1 MEAGER
7 ILLPEIWMEVLKFL
21 PVKDLCNMSLV
32 SQDINELCSRPK
44 LWRHA
49 KIRKLKFRTGDVRR
63 FFEIRK
69 YKKVKRLDFS
79 RLSLVLESIQQILEH
94 SIKSDLCEI
103 DLQGV
108 NLSTIAPELLSKSLQ
123 PLQKVDLTFTKLTS
137 SQAEH
142 LFSYFENNPPT
153 KMKEMS
159 FKAINLST
167 ISPAMLASTI
177 ARMEKVNLSFT
188 ELTTD
193 QLTALLDKLLTQND
207 VNLKDIEFFS
217 VDLSGTPPRLLG
229 KALGNLECVSLSNT
243 ELRFEH
249 IQSFFEE
256 IMGSKNLKDVNLDFS
271 ELFYISKDIFAKSLI
286 QLEKVSLACT
296 VMDIEQLEALFEL
309 ISKESKIK
317 ELDLLDTDL
326 TGLDAVLMGSAIN
339 KLEKVNISGSKLV
352 GEQLNPMV
360 EQFEFKVL
368 KDLNLDYLD
377 LSKMSLENTCKL
389 LKSLQK
395 ISLKKSNLTPEQLN
409 FFWSALA
416 EPGEYR
422 GELKDINFHGNN
434 FSSICSAALM
444 DGAIKLQSLDLSHTN
459 IPTEAI
465 CKVFHSIST
474 REENSLRN
482 LVLVGNIME
491 DLDPEDITQAMNKLE
506 KLDLSSSGLQPHQI
520 NTVLAAVGSPMKEL
534 SLYNIKMENIN
545 QNILEMAKDVAFI
558 NYRYF
563 SH

>member
-1 MEAGER
+1 
-7 ILLPEIWMEVLKFL
+7 MEVLKFL

-32 SQDINELCSRPK
+32 SREINELCSRPK
-44 LWRHA
+44 LWRNA
-49 KIRKLKFRTGDVRR
+49 KIRKLKFRTGDVGK

-94 SIKSDLCEI
+94 SIQSDLCEI

-137 SQAEH
+137 TQAEH
-142 LFSYFENNPPT
+142 LFSYFENNQPT

-159 FKAINLST
+159 FKAIKLST
-167 ISPAMLASTI
+167 ISPAILASTI

-193 QLTALLDKLLTQND
+193 QLTALLDKLVTQND

-352 GEQLNPMV
+352 GDQLNPMV
-360 EQFEFKVL
+360 EQFDFKFL

-377 LSKMSLENTCKL
+377 LSKLSLENTCKL
-389 LKSLQK
+389 LKSIKK
-395 ISLKKSNLTPEQLN
+395 ISLKKANLTPEQLN
-409 FFWSALA
+409 SFWSDLA
-416 EPGEYR
+416 APGES
-422 GELKDINFHGNN
+422 GELRDINFHGNN
-434 FSSICSAALM
+434 FSSVSSAALT
-444 DGAIKLQSLDLSHTN
+444 DGATRLHSLDLSHTN
-459 IPTEAI
+459 ISTEAM
-465 CKVFHSIST
+465 CKVFQSISI
-474 REENSLRN
+474 REDNCLQN
-482 LVLVGNIME
+482 LVLVGNIMD
-491 DLDPEDITQAMNKLE
+491 DLDPEEITRAMTKLE

-520 NTVLAAVGSPMKEL
+520 NTVLAAVCSPMKEL
-534 SLYNIKMENIN
+534 SLYNIKMENID
-545 QNILEMAKDVAFI
+545 QDILEMAKDVAFI

>member
-1 MEAGER
+1 
-7 ILLPEIWMEVLKFL
+7 MEVLKFL

-32 SQDINELCSRPK
+32 SREINELCSRPK
-44 LWRHA
+44 LWRNA
-49 KIRKLKFRTGDVRR
+49 KIRKLKFRTGDVGK

-94 SIKSDLCEI
+94 SIQSDLCEI

-137 SQAEH
+137 TQAEH
-142 LFSYFENNPPT
+142 LFSYFENNQPT

-159 FKAINLST
+159 FKAIKLST
-167 ISPAMLASTI
+167 ISPAILASTI

-193 QLTALLDKLLTQND
+193 QLTALLDKLVTQND

-352 GEQLNPMV
+352 GDQLNPMV
-360 EQFEFKVL
+360 EQFDFKFL

-377 LSKMSLENTCKL
+377 LSKLSLENTCKL
-389 LKSLQK
+389 LKSIKK
-395 ISLKKSNLTPEQLN
+395 ISLKKANLTPEQLN
-409 FFWSALA
+409 SFWSDLA
-416 EPGEYR
+416 APGES
-422 GELKDINFHGNN
+422 GELRDINFHGNN
-434 FSSICSAALM
+434 FSSVSSAALT
-444 DGAIKLQSLDLSHTN
+444 DGATRLHSLDLSYTN
-459 IPTEAI
+459 IPTEAM
-465 CKVFHSIST
+465 CKVFQSVST
-474 REENSLRN
+474 REDNCLQN
-482 LVLVGNIME
+482 LVLVGNIMD
-491 DLDPEDITQAMNKLE
+491 DLDPEEITRAMTKLE

-520 NTVLAAVGSPMKEL
+520 NTVLAAVCSPMKEL
-534 SLYNIKMENIN
+534 SLYNIKMENID
-545 QNILEMAKDVAFI
+545 QDILEMAKDVAFI

>member
-1 MEAGER
+1 
-7 ILLPEIWMEVLKFL
+7 MEVLKFL

-32 SQDINELCSRPK
+32 SREINELCSRPK
-44 LWRHA
+44 LWRNA
-49 KIRKLKFRTGDVRR
+49 KIRKLKFRTGDVGK

-94 SIKSDLCEI
+94 SIQSNLCEI

-137 SQAEH
+137 TQAEH
-142 LFSYFENNPPT
+142 LFSYFENNQPT

-159 FKAINLST
+159 FKAIKLST
-167 ISPAMLASTI
+167 ISPAILASTI

-193 QLTALLDKLLTQND
+193 QLTALLDKLVTQND

-352 GEQLNPMV
+352 GDQLNPMV
-360 EQFEFKVL
+360 EQFDFKIL

-377 LSKMSLENTCKL
+377 LSKLSLENTCKL
-389 LKSLQK
+389 LKSIKK
-395 ISLKKSNLTPEQLN
+395 ISLKKANLTPEQLN
-409 FFWSALA
+409 SFWSDLA
-416 EPGEYR
+416 APGEY
-422 GELKDINFHGNN
+422 GELRDINFHGNN
-434 FSSICSAALM
+434 FSSVCSAALM
-444 DGAIKLQSLDLSHTN
+444 DGATRLHSLDLSYTN
-459 IPTEAI
+459 IPTEAM
-465 CKVFHSIST
+465 CKVFQSVST
-474 REENSLRN
+474 REDNCLQN
-482 LVLVGNIME
+482 LVLVGNIMV
-491 DLDPEDITQAMNKLE
+491 DLDPEEITRAMTKLE

-520 NTVLAAVGSPMKEL
+520 NTVLAAVCSPMKEL
-534 SLYNIKMENIN
+534 SLYNIKMENID
-545 QNILEMAKDVAFI
+545 QDILEMAKDVAFI

>member
-1 MEAGER
+1 
-7 ILLPEIWMEVLKFL
+7 MEVLKFL

-32 SQDINELCSRPK
+32 SREINELCSRPK
-44 LWRHA
+44 LWRNA
-49 KIRKLKFRTGDVRR
+49 KIRKLKFRTGDVRK

-94 SIKSDLCEI
+94 SIQSDLCEI

-137 SQAEH
+137 TQAEH
-142 LFSYFENNPPT
+142 LFSYFENNQPT

-159 FKAINLST
+159 FKAIKLST
-167 ISPAMLASTI
+167 ISPAILASTI

-193 QLTALLDKLLTQND
+193 QLTALLDKIVTQND

-352 GEQLNPMV
+352 GDQLNPMV
-360 EQFEFKVL
+360 EQFDFKFL

-389 LKSLQK
+389 LKSIKK
-395 ISLKKSNLTPEQLN
+395 ISLKKANLTPEQLN
-409 FFWSALA
+409 SFWSDLA
-416 EPGEYR
+416 APGEH
-422 GELKDINFHGNN
+422 GELRDINFHGNN
-434 FSSICSAALM
+434 FSSVSSAALT
-444 DGAIKLQSLDLSHTN
+444 DGATRLHSLDLSHTN
-459 IPTEAI
+459 IPTEAM
-465 CKVFHSIST
+465 CKVFQSIST
-474 REENSLRN
+474 REDNCLQN
-482 LVLVGNIME
+482 LVLVGNIMD
-491 DLDPEDITQAMNKLE
+491 DLDPEEITRAMTKLE
-506 KLDLSSSGLQPHQI
+506 KLDLSSSGLLPHQI
-520 NTVLAAVGSPMKEL
+520 NTVLAAVCSPMKEL
-534 SLYNIKMENIN
+534 SLYNIKMENID
-545 QNILEMAKDVAFI
+545 QDILEMAKDVAFI

>member
-1 MEAGER
+1 
-7 ILLPEIWMEVLKFL
+7 MEVLKFL

-32 SQDINELCSRPK
+32 SREINELCSRPK
-44 LWRHA
+44 LWRNA
-49 KIRKLKFRTGDVRR
+49 KIRKLKFRTGDVGK

-94 SIKSDLCEI
+94 SIQSNLCEI

-137 SQAEH
+137 TQAEH
-142 LFSYFENNPPT
+142 LFSYFENNQPT

-159 FKAINLST
+159 FKAIKLST
-167 ISPAMLASTI
+167 ISPAILASTI

-193 QLTALLDKLLTQND
+193 QLTALLDKIVTQND

-352 GEQLNPMV
+352 GDQLNPMV
-360 EQFEFKVL
+360 EQFDFKFL

-377 LSKMSLENTCKL
+377 LSKLSLENTCKL
-389 LKSLQK
+389 LKSIKK
-395 ISLKKSNLTPEQLN
+395 ISLKKANLTPEQLN
-409 FFWSALA
+409 SFWSDLA
-416 EPGEYR
+416 APGEH
-422 GELKDINFHGNN
+422 GELRDINFHGNN
-434 FSSICSAALM
+434 FSSVSSAALT
-444 DGAIKLQSLDLSHTN
+444 DGATRLHSLDLSYTN
-459 IPTEAI
+459 IPTEAM
-465 CKVFHSIST
+465 CKVFQSIST
-474 REENSLRN
+474 REDNCLQN
-482 LVLVGNIME
+482 LVLVGNIMV
-491 DLDPEDITQAMNKLE
+491 DLDPEEITRAMTKLE

-520 NTVLAAVGSPMKEL
+520 NTVLAAVCSPMKEL
-534 SLYNIKMENIN
+534 SLYNIKMENID
-545 QNILEMAKDVAFI
+545 QDILEMAKDVAFI

>member
-1 MEAGER
+1 
-7 ILLPEIWMEVLKFL
+7 MEVLKFL

-32 SQDINELCSRPK
+32 SREINELCSRPK
-44 LWRHA
+44 LWRNA
-49 KIRKLKFRTGDVRR
+49 KIQKLKFRTGDVGK

-94 SIKSDLCEI
+94 SIQSDLCEI

-137 SQAEH
+137 TQAEH
-142 LFSYFENNPPT
+142 LFSYFENNQPT

-159 FKAINLST
+159 FKAIKLST
-167 ISPAMLASTI
+167 ITPAILASTI

-193 QLTALLDKLLTQND
+193 QLTALLDKIVTQND

-352 GEQLNPMV
+352 GDQLNPMV
-360 EQFEFKVL
+360 EQFDFKCL

-389 LKSLQK
+389 LKSIKK
-395 ISLKKSNLTPEQLN
+395 ISLKKANLTPEQLN
-409 FFWSALA
+409 SFWSDLA
-416 EPGEYR
+416 APGEH
-422 GELKDINFHGNN
+422 GELRDINFHGNN
-434 FSSICSAALM
+434 FSSVSSAALT
-444 DGAIKLQSLDLSHTN
+444 DGATRLHSLDLSYTN
-459 IPTEAI
+459 IPTEAM
-465 CKVFHSIST
+465 CKVFQSIST
-474 REENSLRN
+474 CEDNCLQN
-482 LVLVGNIME
+482 LVLVGNIMD
-491 DLDPEDITQAMNKLE
+491 DLDPEDITRAMTKLE

-520 NTVLAAVGSPMKEL
+520 NTVLAAVCSPMKEL
-534 SLYNIKMENIN
+534 SLYNIKMENID
-545 QNILEMAKDVAFI
+545 QDILEMAKDVAFI

>member
-7 ILLPEIWMEVLKFL
+7 ILLPEIWMEVLTFL

-32 SQDINELCSRPK
+32 SQEINELCSRPK
-44 LWRHA
+44 LWRNTN
-49 KIRKLKFRTGDVRR
+49 IRKLKFRTGNVTD

-79 RLSLVLESIQQILEH
+79 RLSLTGENIQQILKH
-94 SIKSDLCEI
+94 SISTDLCEI
-103 DLQGV
+103 DLQGL
-108 NLSTIAPELLSKSLQ
+108 NLSTIAPELLSKSLH
-123 PLQKVDLTFTKLTS
+123 PLRKVDLTFTKLTS
-137 SQAEH
+137 DQAEH
-142 LFSYFENNPPT
+142 LFSYFENNQPT
-153 KMKEMS
+153 NMREMS
-159 FKAINLST
+159 LKAINLST
-167 ISPAMLASTI
+167 VNPTILASTI

-188 ELTTD
+188 ELTSD

-229 KALGNLECVSLSNT
+229 KALGNLEIVSLSNT

-256 IMGSKNLKDVNLDFS
+256 IMRSKTLMDVNLDFS

-339 KLEKVNISGSKLV
+339 KLRKVNISGSKLA

-360 EQFEFKVL
+360 EQFDFKIL
-368 KDLNLDYLD
+368 RDLNLDYLD
-377 LSKMSLENTCKL
+377 LSKMSNENTCNL
-389 LKSLQK
+389 FKSLEK
-395 ISLKKSNLTPEQLN
+395 ISLKKSNLTTDQLN
-409 FFWSALA
+409 SFLSVLA
-416 EPGEYR
+416 SPDENVA
-422 GELKDINFHGNN
+422 LKDINFHGNI
-434 FSSICSAALM
+434 FSTVCTDNLVE
-444 DGAIKLQSLDLSHTN
+444 GATKLNSLDLSHTN

-465 CKVFHSIST
+465 SKVFESISSCKN
-474 REENSLRN
+474 NSLRN
-482 LVLVGNIME
+482 LALVGNTMA
-491 DLDPEDITQAMNKLE
+491 DLEPEVIAHVIPYLE
-506 KLDLSSSGLQPHQI
+506 KLDLSSSGLSSCQI
-520 NTVLAAVGSPMKEL
+520 NTILGAVCPPMREL
-534 SLYNIKMENIN
+534 SLYNIKMENID
-545 QNILEMAKDVAFI
+545 QNILEKAKDVAFI
-558 NYRYF
+558 NYRYT

>member
-1 MEAGER
+1 
-7 ILLPEIWMEVLKFL
+7 
-21 PVKDLCNMSLV
+21 
-32 SQDINELCSRPK
+32 
-44 LWRHA
+44 
-49 KIRKLKFRTGDVRR
+49 
-63 FFEIRK
+63 
-69 YKKVKRLDFS
+69 
-79 RLSLVLESIQQILEH
+79 
-94 SIKSDLCEI
+94 
-103 DLQGV
+103 
-108 NLSTIAPELLSKSLQ
+108 
-123 PLQKVDLTFTKLTS
+123 
-137 SQAEH
+137 
-142 LFSYFENNPPT
+142 
-153 KMKEMS
+153 
-159 FKAINLST
+159 
-167 ISPAMLASTI
+167 
-177 ARMEKVNLSFT
+177 
-188 ELTTD
+188 
-193 QLTALLDKLLTQND
+193 
-207 VNLKDIEFFS
+207 
-217 VDLSGTPPRLLG
+217 
-229 KALGNLECVSLSNT
+229 
-243 ELRFEH
+243 
-249 IQSFFEE
+249 
-256 IMGSKNLKDVNLDFS
+256 MG
-271 ELFYISKDIFAKSLI
+271 
-286 QLEKVSLACT
+286 
-296 VMDIEQLEALFEL
+296 
-309 ISKESKIK
+309 
-317 ELDLLDTDL
+317 
-326 TGLDAVLMGSAIN
+326 
-339 KLEKVNISGSKLV
+339 
-352 GEQLNPMV
+352 LNPMV

-474 REENSLRN
+474 REENSLRD
-482 LVLVGNIME
+482 LV
-491 DLDPEDITQAMNKLE
+491 PEDITQAMNKLE

>member
-1 MEAGER
+1 
-7 ILLPEIWMEVLKFL
+7 MEVLKFL

-32 SQDINELCSRPK
+32 SREINELCSRPK
-44 LWRHA
+44 LWRNA
-49 KIRKLKFRTGDVRR
+49 KIRKLKFRTGDVGK

-94 SIKSDLCEI
+94 SIQSDLCEI

-137 SQAEH
+137 TQAEH
-142 LFSYFENNPPT
+142 LFSYFENNQPT

-159 FKAINLST
+159 FKAIKLST
-167 ISPAMLASTI
+167 ISPAILASTI

-193 QLTALLDKLLTQND
+193 QLTALLDKLVTQND

-352 GEQLNPMV
+352 GDQLNPMV
-360 EQFEFKVL
+360 EQFDFKFL

-377 LSKMSLENTCKL
+377 LSKLSLENTCKL
-389 LKSLQK
+389 LKSIKK
-395 ISLKKSNLTPEQLN
+395 ISLKKANLTPEQLN
-409 FFWSALA
+409 SFWSDLA
-416 EPGEYR
+416 APGES
-422 GELKDINFHGNN
+422 GELRDINFHGNN
-434 FSSICSAALM
+434 FSSVSSAALM
-444 DGAIKLQSLDLSHTN
+444 DGATRLHSLDLSYTN
-459 IPTEAI
+459 IPTEAM
-465 CKVFHSIST
+465 CQVFQSIST
-474 REENSLRN
+474 REDNCLQN
-482 LVLVGNIME
+482 LVLVGNIMV
-491 DLDPEDITQAMNKLE
+491 DLDPEEITWAMTKLE

-520 NTVLAAVGSPMKEL
+520 NTVLAAVCSPMKEL
-534 SLYNIKMENIN
+534 SLYNIKMENID
-545 QNILEMAKDVAFI
+545 QDILEMAKDVAFI